1 MYIYLLSCL
10 LGIFVK
16 VYDDIID
23 LKIQNCSIVLEV
35 SKIIIIISSFL
46 IIQKSYIFGII
57 TLISLIVS
65 HYCKNLDNTFWYAYS
80 YFIACLCVIFFYKL
94 KKMFKYFSFQFLLF
108 VIFIPLC
115 IYFEEVLHS
124 EEISKNKMHSRTIG
138 IVLNV
143 ILIFMLEF
151 FDIIK
156 KYKLHFFTYLILFVN
171 SYFLTNIIIQLIF
184 VNQEMGIMETME
196 EKNKE
201 TMEQKNKG
209 IMEQKNKESMEE
221 KNKETMEG
229 STNDVKKE
237 RKKKKK
243 QIIQQCNK

>member
-16 VYDDIID
+16 VYDDIVD
-23 LKIQNCSIVLEV
+23 LKIQNCSMVLEV

-57 TLISLIVS
+57 TFISLIVS

-80 YFIACLCVIFFYKL
+80 YFIAFLCVIFFYKL

-143 ILIFMLEF
+143 ILLFMLEF
-151 FDIIK
+151 FDIIN

-184 VNQEMGIMETME
+184 VNQEMKTLEQG
-196 EKNKE
+196 NKE
-201 TMEQKNKG
+201 TMED
-209 IMEQKNKESMEE
+209 
-221 KNKETMEG
+221 
-229 STNDVKKE
+229 TNDVKKKKGK
-237 RKKKKK
+237 RKRKTNY
-243 QIIQQCNK
+243 IQQCNK

>member
-1 MYIYLLSCL
+1 
-10 LGIFVK
+10 
-16 VYDDIID
+16 
-23 LKIQNCSIVLEV
+23 
-35 SKIIIIISSFL
+35 
-46 IIQKSYIFGII
+46 
-57 TLISLIVS
+57 
-65 HYCKNLDNTFWYAYS
+65 
-80 YFIACLCVIFFYKL
+80 
-94 KKMFKYFSFQFLLF
+94 MFKYFSFQFLLF

-138 IVLNV
+138 IILNV
-143 ILIFMLEF
+143 ILLFMLEF

-184 VNQEMGIMETME
+184 VNQEMGIME

-209 IMEQKNKESMEE
+209 I
-221 KNKETMEG
+221 MEG